1 MFSPYKLLLDVGL
14 QQENGFSD
22 ILLKLV
28 STEIPKELSMFLTV
42 EQSLYQREGAFEM
55 NLVATS

>member
-14 QQENGFSD
+14 QQENGFYD
-22 ILLKLV
+22 ISLNLV
-28 STEIPKELSMFLTV
+28 STEIPKELSMFIAV
-42 EQSLYQREGAFEM
+42 AQSQYQPEGAFEM